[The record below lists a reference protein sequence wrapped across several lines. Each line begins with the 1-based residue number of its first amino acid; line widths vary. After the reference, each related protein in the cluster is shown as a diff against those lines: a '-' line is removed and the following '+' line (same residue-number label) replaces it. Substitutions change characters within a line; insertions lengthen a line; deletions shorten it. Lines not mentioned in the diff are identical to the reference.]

1 VLDGNPA
8 TMWHTQWQAADPP
21 PPHEI
26 RLRADGTHD
35 ISGVAY
41 LPRQNSAN
49 GRIARY
55 EVYVS
60 TDGAAWGTP
69 VATGTFANTTA
80 EQTVTFAPKT
90 GRYVR
95 LRALSE
101 VGGRAWTS
109 VAELNVLVA
118 PRLPRTAMTV
128 RSADSEETVGQ
139 NGRAANVLDGNS
151 ATVWHTQWQDAAPP
165 PPHEIQLDLA
175 RAASVSCV
183 FYLPRQDA
191 AKGRIAR
198 YEVYTSTDGVAWGS
212 PAASGTWADTA
223 AEQTACFSAR
233 SARYLKVRALSEVD
247 DGPWS
252 AIAELR
258 VAAR

>member
-1 VLDGNPA
+1 
-8 TMWHTQWQAADPP
+8 M
-21 PPHEI
+21 
-26 RLRADGTHD
+26 
-35 ISGVAY
+35 
-41 LPRQNSAN
+41 
-49 GRIARY
+49 
-55 EVYVS
+55 
-60 TDGAAWGTP
+60 TP
-69 VATGTFANTTA
+69 VAAMPSAGPLTWVIGRGGLLGRSVETTLKGATGT
-80 EQTVTFAPKT
+80 
-90 GRYVR
+90 G
-95 LRALSE
+95 
-101 VGGRAWTS
+101 
-109 VAELNVLVA
+109 
-118 PRLPRTAMTV
+118 
-128 RSADSEETVGQ
+128 ETVGQ

-252 AIAELR
+252 ALAELR